1 MMERIQLSSLLNE
14 EHPYPLLRSLVT
26 RIENNAVV
34 IYPTETIYGIGG
46 RADSISVKQKIIA
59 AKIRPPD
66 NPMILIAGALEHFA
80 GFDLYFAPAALA
92 LAQKFWP
99 GKLTMVLPYN
109 AAPGTLGIR
118 VSDHPFIELLYRK
131 LTIPVFS
138 TSANISGA
146 EYRNDPDNIY
156 STFKNTAD
164 IMIDAGVL
172 PASLPSTI
180 VSISKNNEV
189 KILREGTL
197 STKDV
202 LEYPA

>member
-1 MMERIQLSSLLNE
+1 MERIQLSSLLNE
-14 EHPYPLLRSLVT
+14 QHPYPLLSSLVE
-26 RIENNAVV
+26 RIENNAVI

-80 GFDLYFAPAALA
+80 GFDLYFPPAALT

-99 GKLTMVLPYN
+99 GNLTLVLPYN
-109 AAPGTLGIR
+109 VASGTLGIR
-118 VSDHPFIELLYRK
+118 VSNHPFISLLYRK

-146 EYRNDPDNIY
+146 EYHNDPDDIY
-156 STFKNTAD
+156 NTFKNTAA
-164 IMIDAGVL
+164 IMIDAGAL

-180 VSISKNNEV
+180 VSISKCNEV
-189 KILREGTL
+189 TILREGNI
-197 STKDV
+197 SGSDV
-202 LEYPA
+202 PGCIP